1 MSASGLQAVI
11 LVGGEGTRL
20 RPLTARTPKPML
32 PLVDRPLLAYTFE
45 HLARHGVDRAVLSCG
60 YLPTQIEAHFGERH
74 GRLALSYRV
83 EPTPLGTGGG
93 IRFGAEGIS
102 STFVAL
108 NGDVLHGADL
118 GAMLAFHRE
127 RGAAGTILLAPVDD
141 PSRYGLVRCAED
153 GRVRAFVEKP
163 RAEEIDTN
171 LINAGLYVLEPKV
184 LELVEP
190 GGPVSIERD
199 VFPRLVEAGSLY
211 GFRLDGYWR
220 DIGTPESY
228 LEAHRDALERNFASE
243 LGDSLGSDYT
253 LIAADAR
260 VAEGARLVPPVYVGA
275 GALIEAGARVG
286 SLAVI
291 GAGAR
296 IGAAAEIDSAVVAAG
311 ARVGARTKVV
321 GSIVGEQAEV
331 GAGCQIRGLSVVGPG
346 ATVGERNMLDHG
358 IRIAAGETISS
369 DALTFS

>member
-1 MSASGLQAVI
+1 MSLPAVI

-20 RPLTARTPKPML
+20 RPLTKRKPKPML

-45 HLARHGVDRAVLSCG
+45 HLRAHGVDRTILSCG
-60 YLPTQIEAHFGERH
+60 YLPTQIEEHFGERY
-74 GRLALSYRV
+74 GSLALEYRV

-93 IRFGAEGIS
+93 IRFGAEGID

-118 GAMLAFHRE
+118 GGMVAFHRE
-127 RGAAGTILLAPVDD
+127 RGAAGTVLLAPVED

-171 LINAGLYVLEPKV
+171 LINAGLYVLEPSV

-190 GGPVSIERD
+190 GRAVSIERD

-211 GFRLDGYWR
+211 GYALEGYWR

-228 LEAHRDALERNFASE
+228 LDAHRDVLERNFATE
-243 LGDSLGSDYT
+243 LGESLGAGYS
-253 LIAADAR
+253 LVADGAR
-260 VAEGARLVPPVYVGA
+260 VDPEARLVPPVYIGA
-275 GALIEAGARVG
+275 D
-286 SLAVI
+286 AVI

-296 IGAAAEIDSAVVAAG
+296 IGSLAVVGAG
-311 ARVGARTKVV
+311 ARVEEGASVESAV
-321 GSIVGEQAEV
+321 V
-331 GAGCQIRGLSVVGPG
+331 GAGSVIGPRTNVSGSLVGEDARVGADCEVRGLAVVGPG
-346 ATVGERNMLDHG
+346 ARVGDGNMLDHG
-358 IRIAAGETISS
+358 LRVAADETI
-369 DALTFS
+369 APGAVTFS